1 MNSGYA
7 RDYRRWTIINFW
19 PVGNHWRWWCAGV
32 LCNTRRIS
40 SERKWAEVKVVLWCT
55 VYPSVFLYSHRN
67 EKAQQQQKRNM
78 YNHLRFHLR
87 ECFYLC
93 SGETVNAQR
102 PIKSENGHLLQAVYH
117 LLCFPLLL
125 SSFPVSFSDITHQ
138 MRPDALALAIRV
150 VVMANEEDVMHI
162 RSA

>member
-40 SERKWAEVKVVLWCT
+40 YERKWAEVKVVLWCT

-67 EKAQQQQKRNM
+67 EKAQQQQNKKHEQPSPVSPTGMFLPLQWWN
-78 YNHLRFHLR
+78 R
-87 ECFYLC
+87 EC
-93 SGETVNAQR
+93 SETNQKWKWASVTSR
-102 PIKSENGHLLQAVYH
+102 
-117 LLCFPLLL
+117 L
-125 SSFPVSFSDITHQ
+125 SSVVFSSALVLIPRFFFRHNASDEAWCVS
-138 MRPDALALAIRV
+138 V
-150 VVMANEEDVMHI
+150 GY
-162 RSA
+162 